1 MASQSVI
8 SINAKNITHIDL
20 TVDDDSDRSDNLQ
33 RSSPPPPVRPTDTTT
48 TQARFAPNF
57 AIERHPSSTHAPV
70 SPPKINRASA
80 SITAIQDKQPSTE
93 LPRPSPPVL
102 KVEQKVTQVIAALDD
117 AHSMA
122 RLSKVAASNVVSRQV
137 TPTLEQDMDTSAQ
150 EPKPTSPKYQ
160 TPRKPEWDVA
170 SLAKKL
176 VEYRQDIKNGHSRM
190 TSYIIES
197 THPTERRS
205 LTGANLFAGLTSKS
219 MPAKKG
225 ETMKIKSKEH
235 TKPKNNKREDHHSV
249 VRIQTDEERVPRYRF
264 HHVEI
269 KKNILTP
276 NTMLT
281 FVPHLRDLETSEEY
295 KYNLWLQELE
305 DIDRKSGFKPMSREE
320 KVRITVRSEFASTV
334 LLYLESWLDKL
345 SLPGCD
351 KSTLIRYMA
360 SREPDNAITPRQ
372 KSDILNSHRPAGSTT
387 PPGANRAAD
396 IFTEAFHRV
405 FHQGQPLNKQIELR
419 DVLLLDESVDSI
431 METKPT
437 AKDVS
442 SSQKQN
448 EHEAIEYW
456 LGTYSILG
464 CLICFSHSCEHGE
477 YDAQNCK
484 RTLSMLPR
492 LSETLKRRRRIPY
505 EDKDMMNGHSRL
517 CKRNCYQS
525 SPRPEAC
532 SVQRPWNEEEQYV
545 LRSAVATTD
554 HSKVKKDPFCLV
566 AQLLDR
572 DCSGVFN
579 EYERM
584 NVSLPPLEPASKL
597 QIRTVNWYD
606 RFKKALIGD
615 WENHTKTHE
624 HQKRELSEHCSHEG
638 PCTLESCICVQQSV
652 LCEKFCGCTV
662 ESCAYKFTGCACHSQ
677 GRTCLS
683 KQKDRPCICVQLN
696 RECDPDV
703 CGTCGVLDRADPE
716 NADDEVL
723 HSTGCQ
729 NCPLQRGQAK
739 GLALGQSQLEGV
751 GYGLFTVEPIAQDD
765 FIIEYVGELI
775 THDEGV
781 RREARRGDVFDEESN
796 ISYVFTLLENEGIW
810 VDAATYGNLSRYINH
825 ASESD
830 KRGCNITP
838 RILYV
843 NGEYRIKFTA
853 MRDIAAG
860 EELFFNYG
868 ENFPNLTKK
877 LLDHKTGGKSG
888 EGKKRTRRPN
898 GEGVARKA
906 PKTDKKKPGKGKKA
920 QEALYEEDL
929 TATLGFTPKP
939 LRKRKK
945 GALDDDSEEEEYHPT
960 GTDASLLETPSDGE
974 SDYGTGKS
982 SAPRFR
988 KRPRQAVKAGVSDQS
1003 GKPRAVVKT
1012 RGKRGGARPGSGR
1025 PRKYPRNATSATS
1038 ATSAPKTATTRLSVS
1053 VSVSEGTDG
1062 TEQKEEQT
1070 QKQIV
1075 VPDTIVR
1082 PIVPLRPQS
1091 EEINDSMEDVTL
1103 TKEPVDEYKGLR
1115 SQLEEDNEDDDN
1127 DDDDDDDDDQ
1137 DVVVRSRIDR
1147 VARNRRL
1154 PAKLRDDGDW
1164 MSASQ

>member
-20 TVDDDSDRSDNLQ
+20 TVDDDSDRSGNLQ

-225 ETMKIKSKEH
+225 ETMKIKSK
-235 TKPKNNKREDHHSV
+235 
-249 VRIQTDEERVPRYRF
+249 
-264 HHVEI
+264 
-269 KKNILTP
+269 
-276 NTMLT
+276 
-281 FVPHLRDLETSEEY
+281 
-295 KYNLWLQELE
+295 ELE

-532 SVQRPWNEEEQYV
+532 SVQRPWNEEEHKQIANTN
-545 LRSAVATTD
+545 S
-554 HSKVKKDPFCLV
+554 
-566 AQLLDR
+566 QL
-572 DCSGVFN
+572 
-579 EYERM
+579 
-584 NVSLPPLEPASKL
+584 
-597 QIRTVNWYD
+597 
-606 RFKKALIGD
+606 
-615 WENHTKTHE
+615 
-624 HQKRELSEHCSHEG
+624 
-638 PCTLESCICVQQSV
+638 
-652 LCEKFCGCTV
+652 
-662 ESCAYKFTGCACHSQ
+662 
-677 GRTCLS
+677 
-683 KQKDRPCICVQLN
+683 LN

>member
-1 MASQSVI
+1 MATQPT
-8 SINAKNITHIDL
+8 SINARPITIDL
-20 TVDDDSDRSDNLQ
+20 TVDEDSDRSDYIQ
-33 RSSPPPPVRPTDTTT
+33 RSSSSHVHPADTFI

-57 AIERHPSSTHAPV
+57 STERHPSSTHAPV
-70 SPPKINRASA
+70 SPPKINRTSS
-80 SITAIQDKQPSTE
+80 SITAIQDKQHSTE
-93 LPRPSPPVL
+93 PPRPSPPVL
-102 KVEQKVTQVIAALDD
+102 KIEQKVTQVIATLDD
-117 AHSMA
+117 ADSMA
-122 RLSKVAASNVVSRQV
+122 RLSRVTTSNVASRQV
-137 TPTLEQDMDTSAQ
+137 TPTLEQDMDISSQ
-150 EPKPTSPKYQ
+150 EPQPTSPKYQ

-170 SLAKKL
+170 AVAEKL
-176 VEYRQDIKNGHSRM
+176 TEYRQDIRNGHSRM
-190 TSYIIES
+190 TSFIIES
-197 THPTERRS
+197 TQPIERRS
-205 LTGANLFAGLTSKS
+205 LTGSNLFAGLTSKS

-235 TKPKNNKREDHHSV
+235 TSTKLKNNKREDHHMI

-295 KYNLWLQELE
+295 KYNIWLQELE

-320 KVRITVRSEFASTV
+320 KLRITVRSEFASTV

-405 FHQGQPLNKQIELR
+405 FHQGQPPNKQIELR

-437 AKDVS
+437 AKDGS
-442 SSQKQN
+442 SSQKEN

-492 LSETLKRRRRIPY
+492 LSETLKRRRRIPHE
-505 EDKDMMNGHSRL
+505 EDADIDMMNGHSRP
-517 CKRNCYQS
+517 CRRNCYQS

-554 HSKVKKDPFCLV
+554 HSQVKKDPFCLV

-579 EYERM
+579 EYCRM
-584 NVSLPPLEPASKL
+584 GISLPPPEPARKL
-597 QIRTVNWYD
+597 QRRTVTWYD
-606 RFKKALIGD
+606 RYKKVLIGD
-615 WENHTKTHE
+615 WEGHTKTHKY
-624 HQKRELSEHCSHEG
+624 QTREIFEPCSHEG
-638 PCTLESCICVQQSV
+638 PCTLDSCVCVQQNL
-652 LCEKFCGCTV
+652 LCEKFCGCSV
-662 ESCAYKFTGCACHSQ
+662 ENCAYKFTGCACHSQ
-677 GRTCLS
+677 GKTCFS
-683 KQKDRPCICVQLN
+683 KQKDRPCVCVQLN

-729 NCPLQRGQAK
+729 NCSLQRGQQK

-751 GYGLFTVEPIAQDD
+751 GYGLFTIEPIAQDD

-796 ISYVFTLLENEGIW
+796 ISYVFTLLEAEGIW

-838 RILYV
+838 CILYV
-843 NGEYRIKFTA
+843 NGEYRIKFSA

-877 LLDHKTGGKSG
+877 LLDHKTGEKSG

-906 PKTDKKKPGKGKKA
+906 PKTDKKKPGKGKKT
-920 QEALYEEDL
+920 QEVLYEDDL

-945 GALDDDSEEEEYHPT
+945 GALDEDSEEEEYHPT
-960 GTDASLLETPSDGE
+960 GTDASLVETPSDGE
-974 SDYGTGKS
+974 SDYETGKP
-982 SAPRFR
+982 SAARFR
-988 KRPRQAVKAGVSDQS
+988 KRARPAAKAIGSDQS
-1003 GKPRAVVKT
+1003 GKPRGDVKT

-1025 PRKYPRNATSATS
+1025 PRKYPRKP
-1038 ATSAPKTATTRLSVS
+1038 TSAPTTATTRLSA
-1053 VSVSEGTDG
+1053 SVSEE
-1062 TEQKEEQT
+1062 TEQTEEQT
-1070 QKQIV
+1070 DKNIV

-1082 PIVPLRPQS
+1082 PVVPPQPQS
-1091 EEINDSMEDVTL
+1091 MEINDSMEDATP
-1103 TKEPVDEYKGLR
+1103 TEESAEESRRLR
-1115 SQLEEDNEDDDN
+1115 IQLEEDNKNHDD

>member
-1 MASQSVI
+1 MASHSVT
-8 SINAKNITHIDL
+8 SINSSSITHIDL
-20 TVDDDSDRSDNLQ
+20 TINEDSDRSDYLQ
-33 RSSPPPPVRPTDTTT
+33 RPSPSPPVRHPDTAT

-57 AIERHPSSTHAPV
+57 STERRPSSIHAPV
-70 SPPKINRASA
+70 SPPRINRFSA
-80 SITAIQDKQPSTE
+80 SITAAQGKQPSVGSS
-93 LPRPSPPVL
+93 RQSSPVL
-102 KVEQKVTQVIAALDD
+102 KVEQKVAQVTATIDNAQ
-117 AHSMA
+117 SMA
-122 RLSKVAASNVVSRQV
+122 KLSSVTTSNSASRQA
-137 TPTLEQDMDTSAQ
+137 TPVPEQDTDTSTQ
-150 EPKPTSPKYQ
+150 MPGSMSPKYQ
-160 TPRKPEWDVA
+160 TPRKLEWDVA
-170 SLAKKL
+170 AVAKKL
-176 VEYRQDIKNGHSRM
+176 TEYRQDIKNGHSRM

-197 THPTERRS
+197 TKPSERRI
-205 LTGANLFAGLTSKS
+205 LTGNNLFAGLTSKPV
-219 MPAKKG
+219 PAKKG
-225 ETMKIKSKEH
+225 ETMRIKSKEH
-235 TKPKNNKREDHHSV
+235 ISTKLKNNKREDHYSI

-281 FVPHLRDLETSEEY
+281 FVPHLRDLEGSEEY
-295 KYNLWLQELE
+295 KYNVWLQELE

-387 PPGANRAAD
+387 PPEANRAAD
-396 IFTEAFHRV
+396 IFTEAFYRV
-405 FHQGQPLNKQIELR
+405 FYQGQPLTKQIELR

-437 AKDVS
+437 AKDGS
-442 SSQKQN
+442 SSQKEN
-448 EHEAIEYW
+448 EHDAIEYW

-492 LSETLKRRRRIPY
+492 LSETLRRRRRITQ
-505 EDKDMMNGHSRL
+505 EDTDMINGHSRP
-517 CKRNCYQS
+517 CKRNCYQY
-525 SPRPEAC
+525 SPRPEAG
-532 SVQRPWNEEEQYV
+532 SVQRPWNEEEQFV
-545 LRSAVATTD
+545 LRSTVATAD
-554 HSKVKKDPFCLV
+554 HSQVKRDPYCLV

-572 DCSGVFN
+572 DCSDVYN

-584 NVSLPPLEPASKL
+584 SVSLPPPEPATKL

-615 WENHTKTHE
+615 WETHTKTHE
-624 HQKRELSEHCSHEG
+624 HQKRELSEHCSHDG
-638 PCTLESCICVQQSV
+638 PCTLESCVCVQQGV

-662 ESCAYKFTGCACHSQ
+662 ESCAYKFTGCACHSL
-677 GRTCLS
+677 GRTCLT

-703 CGTCGVLDRADPE
+703 CGTCGVLERADPE
-716 NADDEVL
+716 NADDDVL

-729 NCPLQRGQAK
+729 NCSLQRGQAK

-853 MRDIAAG
+853 MRDIEAG

-888 EGKKRTRRPN
+888 DGKKRPKRPN

-906 PKTDKKKPGKGKKA
+906 PKTDKKKSGRGKKA
-920 QEALYEEDL
+920 QADFDEEDL
-929 TATLGFTPKP
+929 AATLGFAPKP

-945 GALDDDSEEEEYHPT
+945 SAADEDSEEEEYHPT

-974 SDYGTGKS
+974 SDYETGRS
-982 SAPRFR
+982 SAARLR
-988 KRPRQAVKAGVSDQS
+988 KRARQNAKASDSDQS
-1003 GKPRAVVKT
+1003 GKPRGDVKT

-1025 PRKYPRNATSATS
+1025 PRKYPRKP
-1038 ATSAPKTATTRLSVS
+1038 TSAPTIAPSRLSVS
-1053 VSVSEGTDG
+1053 EEMEERSE
-1062 TEQKEEQT
+1062 Q
-1070 QKQIV
+1070 QIV
-1075 VPDTIVR
+1075 VPDTLVR
-1082 PIVPLRPQS
+1082 PIVPLQPQRV
-1091 EEINDSMEDVTL
+1091 EINDSMEDVTI
-1103 TKEPVDEYKGLR
+1103 TEEPVEESRLLQ
-1115 SQLEEDNEDDDN
+1115 SQLEEDNG
-1127 DDDDDDDDDQ
+1127 DDDDDDDDQ

-1154 PAKLRDDGDW
+1154 PAKLRDDIDG
-1164 MSASQ
+1164 MSGSQ